1 MTTLAANALRVYE
14 GDVRIE
20 ESALPVIASDIV
32 YEGAAVGVV
41 DGTGHTRPLVG
52 GDRFVGFCYRKADNS
67 AGAAGD
73 INVTVR
79 TRGKV
84 LLAISALAI
93 TANDRPAV
101 YASDDDTFTLT
112 AGGSLV
118 GTVLRSRHTLRI
130 VKQNLVWAAVYNAA
144 CVPLALV
151 GWLPAWAAGLG
162 MALSSLL
169 VVLNALRLSKDL
181 AFSTPAA

>member
-67 AGAAGD
+67 AGAAAALNVSLKTMGFISLSVSGAVITD
-73 INVTVR
+73 I
-79 TRGKV
+79 GQ
-84 LLAISALAI
+84 
-93 TANDRPAV
+93 PV

-112 AGGSLV
+112 SSGNSAIGKVARWVSGTTCIVAFEALPFRSL
-118 GTVLRSRHTLRI
+118 
-130 VKQNLVWAAVYNAA
+130 
-144 CVPLALV
+144 
-151 GWLPAWAAGLG
+151 
-162 MALSSLL
+162 
-169 VVLNALRLSKDL
+169 
-181 AFSTPAA
+181 